1 MICFCVSEVV
11 LVSDV
16 SCSSCSCECVCV
28 CCGSSPA
35 GLGALGS
42 ESDVGFCLF
51 CCCLCMAGLIWW
63 FVLLSIR
70 CVLDCVIV
78 VIKSPM
84 KHCRFVF
91 GSSVSATELMHQR

>member
-1 MICFCVSEVV
+1 MICFCVSEVMFV
-11 LVSDV
+11 FDV
-16 SCSSCSCECVCV
+16 SCPSCSCECVCV
-28 CCGSSPA
+28 VVLLRLASVLL
-35 GLGALGS
+35 GLNL
-42 ESDVGFCLF
+42 VLVFCLF

-91 GSSVSATELMHQR
+91 GSVVVVVL